1 MSTVPG
7 RIVFDFKGPDM
18 PARRKNADHARFMG
32 LLSRMTPQDR
42 RVVSALVWRV
52 AEAEAHRG
60 EEAALGLIDDLE
72 DVILTTDR

>member
-60 EEAALGLIDDLE
+60 EEAALDLIDDLE